1 MSLPFSV
8 LKLLR
13 MLIVC
18 AQRESCP
25 VRYVGQEN
33 VTRLGNID
41 DIDFQ
46 EPAQITWTNDGTAPY
61 FLTIIPGVFHST
73 LLIVTWAYIFFS
85 VVWRIRWSG

>member
-1 MSLPFSV
+1 
-8 LKLLR
+8 
-13 MLIVC
+13 MLNVT
-18 AQRESCP
+18 QRESCP

-61 FLTIIPGVFHST
+61 FLTVIPGVFFST
-73 LLIVTWAYIFFS
+73 LLVVTWA
-85 VVWRIRWSG
+85 